1 MEEKK
6 ENIQQ
11 IDKKQIDSNLIVEN
25 IKSSQRNIPT
35 DLIDDDPKPQK
46 DENLLKKEQKNIE
59 RIKFPENNP
68 EPKKQTN
75 LKVEIKLN

>member
-35 DLIDDDPKPQK
+35 DLID
-46 DENLLKKEQKNIE
+46 
-59 RIKFPENNP
+59 
-68 EPKKQTN
+68 EPKTSKR
-75 LKVEIKLN
+75 